1 MSMLYRYIDSPIGR
15 LLLAGDEAGL
25 KIIGFPEGKGRVA
38 VDDAWEHGTDCLLD
52 VESQLL
58 EYFDG
63 KRQFFDLQLAPTGT
77 AFQLAVLDALQTIP
91 YGETRS
97 YLDIARQ
104 IDRPDAVR
112 AVGAANGRNPLPI
125 VIPCHRV
132 IGADGSL
139 TGFGGGLEGLAA
151 GWKRSFSCCNS
162 KAPACI
168 RQFRIAC
175 SSGKTEVPISR
186 NPEVWYPARKSR
198 PEGYDIE

>member
-1 MSMLYRYIDSPIGR
+1 MSMLYRYIASPIGR

-25 KIIGFPEGKGRVA
+25 RIIGFPEGKGRVA
-38 VDDAWEHGTDCLLD
+38 VDDAWEHSTDCLLD

-58 EYFDG
+58 EYFDA
-63 KRQFFDLQLAPTGT
+63 KRQVFDLQLAPTGT

-91 YGETRS
+91 HGATRS

-104 IDRPDAVR
+104 IGRPGAVR

-139 TGFGGGLEGLAA
+139 TGFGGGLETKL
-151 GWKRSFSCCNS
+151 FLL
-162 KAPACI
+162 
-168 RQFRIAC
+168 QL
-175 SSGKTEVPISR
+175 
-186 NPEVWYPARKSR
+186 
-198 PEGYDIE
+198 EGASLHQTVQNNLF

>member
-1 MSMLYRYIDSPIGR
+1 MSMLYRYIESPIGR
-15 LLLAGDEAGL
+15 LLLAGDDAGL
-25 KIIGFPEGKGRVA
+25 RIIGFPEGKGRVA
-38 VDDAWEHGTDCLLD
+38 VSEAWVHSADCLLD

-63 KRQFFDLQLAPTGT
+63 KRQVFDLELAPTGT
-77 AFQLAVLDALQTIP
+77 VFQIAVLDALQTIP

-139 TGFGGGLEGLAA
+139 TGFGGGLETKLLLLQLEGASLHQTVQ
-151 GWKRSFSCCNS
+151 NS
-162 KAPACI
+162 L
-168 RQFRIAC
+168 F
-175 SSGKTEVPISR
+175 
-186 NPEVWYPARKSR
+186 
-198 PEGYDIE
+198 

>member
-25 KIIGFPEGKGRVA
+25 KIIGFPQGKGRVA
-38 VDDAWEHGTDCLLD
+38 VDAAWEHSADCLFD

-63 KRQFFDLQLAPTGT
+63 RRQFFDLQLAPTGT

-97 YLDIARQ
+97 YLEIARQ
-104 IDRPDAVR
+104 IGRPDAVR

-139 TGFGGGLEGLAA
+139 TGFGGGLETKLFLLQLEGASLHQTVQ
-151 GWKRSFSCCNS
+151 NS
-162 KAPACI
+162 L
-168 RQFRIAC
+168 F
-175 SSGKTEVPISR
+175 
-186 NPEVWYPARKSR
+186 
-198 PEGYDIE
+198 